1 MTMVSSTAQ
10 DPRRT
15 GRYVY
20 VTAVFL
26 LCACVL
32 VPLYL
37 LFVNTLSSPEAVN
50 SFPKAYVPEFNFE
63 SIEFSW
69 NLLA

>member
-1 MTMVSSTAQ
+1 MTMVSSAPR

-20 VTAVFL
+20 ATAVFL
-26 LCACVL
+26 LCAWVL
-32 VPLYL
+32 GPLYL

-50 SFPKAYVPEFNFE
+50 SFPRLMSPNLTLKVLN
-63 SIEFSW
+63 FSW
-69 NLLA
+69 NSRA